1 MQDTLIEAI
10 ALRHAYQ
17 AGKPVL
23 NDVNL
28 AIKAGEVV
36 AVLGPNGTGKTTLI
50 HALLGSVAAQ
60 FEQLTLFG
68 ERQHG
73 QHRKRALQRQI
84 AVMMQVAGLTANLTV
99 TEQLTLFASYYGT
112 PIPVPELLQR
122 FALTELATMQFGKLS
137 GGQRQ
142 RLLFAIAVCG
152 APKLVFLDEPSLG
165 MDITARHLMWQ
176 QVKWLRQ
183 QGCGVLLTTHYL
195 EEVVALADRVVV
207 LGHGSVTTELSMD
220 VFKAQ
225 AAHADISIEQHYL
238 TLIGAQQ
245 HVDDLSE

>member
-1 MQDTLIEAI
+1 MSELLVEVTGLN
-10 ALRHAYQ
+10 HAYD
-17 AGKPVL
+17 AAKPVL
-23 NDVNL
+23 KDVNVS
-28 AIKAGEVV
+28 IKAGEVV
-36 AVLGPNGTGKTTLI
+36 AVLGTNGAGKTTLI

-60 FEQLTLFG
+60 FEQLQLFG
-68 ERQHG
+68 EAQRG
-73 QHRKRALQRQI
+73 QQRRRAVQQQMG
-84 AVMMQVAGLTANLTV
+84 VMMQVAGLTANLTV
-99 TEQLTLFASYYGT
+99 TEQLRLFASYYGT
-112 PIPVPELLQR
+112 PIPIAELLQR
-122 FALTELATMQFGKLS
+122 FALNELANVQFGKLS

-165 MDITARHLMWQ
+165 MDITARHLMWH

-207 LGHGSVTTELSMD
+207 LGHGSVTTELSMAA
-220 VFKAQ
+220 FKAQ
-225 AAHADISIEQHYL
+225 AEQANASIEQHYL

-245 HVDDLSE
+245 HVADLSE